1 MGKTKDA
8 NEVHIFPDAKSYV
21 ANDTEEFLTP
31 YDISVL
37 FEITTS

>member
-8 NEVHIFPDAKSYV
+8 NEVHLFSDAKFYV

-31 YDISVL
+31 YDISIL
-37 FEITTS
+37 FAITTS